1 MDRSSREGDGRAAGA
16 TPGAAWIA
24 ALRSALLAFYDA
36 RRRPLPWHGAGAYR
50 VWVSEVMLQQ
60 TRVEAVIPYY
70 DRWLRRFPTLD
81 ALADAPL
88 DDVLATWQGL
98 GYYARARNLHRAAA
112 VVRER
117 HGGELPAD
125 PAALRA
131 LPGVGDYTA
140 GALASIVHG
149 LPEPAV
155 DGNAR
160 RVLSRLLDV
169 PAPTVAPLRPVAAA
183 LVPGDRPGD
192 FNQALME
199 LGAAVCRPRSPR
211 CDACPAA
218 ALCRARARGT
228 VALRP
233 GRRPRREVP
242 HRMVACLAVLS
253 ADHRLLLTRRPP
265 RGLLGGLWELPAE
278 PLPAPLSELLAAA
291 PLHPLGALPDQTH
304 AFTHLRLTYRCRVVR
319 RAGPP
324 PRVGPDAA
332 WVPHAE
338 LPRRGLPVAQR
349 RLAEAALL
357 RAVAAAAAE

>member
-1 MDRSSREGDGRAAGA
+1 MNRSSREGDGRAAGA
-16 TPGAAWIA
+16 TPGAAWSA
-24 ALRSALLAFYDA
+24 ALRGALLAFYDA
-36 RRRPLPWHGAGAYR
+36 RRRPLPWRGAGAYG

-60 TRVEAVIPYY
+60 TRVDAVIPYY
-70 DRWLRRFPTLD
+70 ERWLQRFPTLD

-88 DDVLATWQGL
+88 DDVLAAWQGL

-155 DGNAR
+155 DGNVR

-169 PAPTVAPLRPVAAA
+169 AAATAAPLRAAAAA
-183 LVPGDRPGD
+183 LVPAERPGD

-199 LGAAVCRPRSPR
+199 LGAAVCTPRSPR
-211 CDACPAA
+211 CGECPVA

-242 HRMVACLAVLS
+242 HEAVACVALLS
-253 ADHRLLLTRRPP
+253 GDGRLLLRRRPVE
-265 RGLLGGLWELPAE
+265 GLLGGLWELPPE
-278 PLPAPLSELLAAA
+278 PLPAPLAALVA
-291 PLHPLGALPDQTH
+291 DGALVPLGTLPEVRH
-304 AFTHLRLTYRCRVVR
+304 AFSHRRVTYRA
-319 RAGPP
+319 RAFRLAGTAPAGLAP
-324 PRVGPDAA
+324 APDTA
-332 WVPHAE
+332 WVGRHALE
-338 LPRRGLPVAQR
+338 RYALPVAQQK
-349 RLAEAALL
+349 LAA
-357 RAVAAAAAE
+357 RAFDRAAAM